1 MGTIFTMAE
10 GAVRRLY
17 QLDRCRRFPNLVRR
31 RFRPLLAGD
40 LDARQSIADWHRN
53 VRVSSVSTRRRRRQF
68 SVRARLQNLWVCRGM
83 DVCDAPESTHS
94 ARSLRSHAPEPG
106 SDELP
111 LRQRRDRR
119 QRVRRTDRC
128 IRGAVRAAKNAVRAC
143 LSVWHSDFNVIKL
156 LSAPLASIICGAI
169 CLAALDPCEATGKQ
183 KEWITL
189 DDCQLL
195 PNKSN
200 DGDSFHVR
208 ANETEYLV
216 RLYFVDAP
224 ETASVGPERLIE
236 QAEYFGVNVPQVIEI
251 GLNAKKFV
259 DAKLSE
265 PFTVVTRLAGGLGRS
280 KVQRIYG
287 FVRTKEGD
295 LGEQLV
301 VNGLARIHGTTAAL
315 PGSSTSA
322 EEREKL
328 ATLENEA
335 KRRKVGGWRLTGQPL
350 NGTGPLSQS
359 SPVAADSISVMPASS
374 SLAVAITPSQ
384 VKNRAKEKT
393 QLGRID
399 INTAT
404 EKELTTVPGI
414 GHVMAARIISA
425 RPFRSADDLKRV
437 SGIGDKKY
445 AQIRPYFH

>member
-1 MGTIFTMAE
+1 MQ
-10 GAVRRLY
+10 V
-17 QLDRCRRFPNLVRR
+17 P
-31 RFRPLLAGD
+31 FR
-40 LDARQSIADWHRN
+40 
-53 VRVSSVSTRRRRRQF
+53 
-68 SVRARLQNLWVCRGM
+68 
-83 DVCDAPESTHS
+83 
-94 ARSLRSHAPEPG
+94 
-106 SDELP
+106 
-111 LRQRRDRR
+111 
-119 QRVRRTDRC
+119 
-128 IRGAVRAAKNAVRAC
+128 
-143 LSVWHSDFNVIKL
+143 DFNVINKL
-156 LSAPLASIICGAI
+156 SPPLASIICSAI
-169 CLAALDPCEATGKQ
+169 WLTALDPCEATGK
-183 KEWITL
+183 ERDWITL
-189 DDCQLL
+189 DNCQLV

-224 ETASVGPERLIE
+224 ETASVGPARLVE
-236 QAEYFGVNVPQVIEI
+236 QAEYFGVSVPQVIEI
-251 GLNAKKFV
+251 GLSAKKFV

-280 KVQRIYG
+280 EVRRIYG

-301 VNGLARIHGTTAAL
+301 ANGLARIHGTTAAP

-322 EEREKL
+322 DEREKL

-335 KRRKVGGWRLTGQPL
+335 KRLKVGGWAMTGQPS
-350 NGTGPLSQS
+350 NGTGSLSQS
-359 SPVAADSISVMPASS
+359 SFDTSRSISVMPTSN
-374 SLAVAITPSQ
+374 SLAAAMTPSE

-393 QLGRID
+393 QFGRID

-414 GHVMAARIISA
+414 GHVMAGRIIAA

-445 AQIRPYFH
+445 AQIRPYFQ